1 MAVTASEKRRIG
13 IRLRRARVQQGIE
26 LDQASKETRIT
37 PRYLEALER
46 DAPPDA
52 FPAPVYARAF
62 LREYAQWLGL
72 DPKPLVDSY
81 VEDHPEEE
89 APLVLP
95 LPVQKPPGRW
105 ARRSLPAISIAV
117 LLTLVWVSTRSKAPP
132 RARVPTVASPAASAA
147 PVIGATQTSPPAIQ
161 GEILLALRVVESPC
175 WVRVTSD
182 ERVVMQTTLR
192 PGFQE
197 TFTASRRL
205 DLWLG
210 NAGAVR
216 LTLNGRPVSLRGS
229 GYVHRASFLLRKGGI
244 RLVPYAAPT

>member
-13 IRLRRARVQQGIE
+13 TRLRRARVQRGIE
-26 LDQASKETRIT
+26 LDQAAAGTRIT

-72 DPKPLVDSY
+72 DPNPLVDSY
-81 VEDHPEEE
+81 VEDHPEQRS
-89 APLVLP
+89 PLALP
-95 LPVQKPPGRW
+95 LPVQKIPGKW
-105 ARRSLPAISIAV
+105 ARWSLPAISIAV
-117 LLTLVWVSTRSKAPP
+117 LLTLVVVSTRSKAPP
-132 RARVPTVASPAASAA
+132 RAQVPSVPSPAASAA
-147 PVIGATQTSPPAIQ
+147 PAIGAAQTSPQALQ

-182 ERVVMQTTLR
+182 GRVIMQTTLR
-192 PGFQE
+192 PGFAD
-197 TFTASRRL
+197 TFTAARRL
-205 DLWLG
+205 DVWLG

-216 LTLNGRPVSLRGS
+216 LILNGERISRSEKDGAI
-229 GYVHRASFLLRKGGI
+229 YRTSFI
-244 RLVPYAAPT
+244 RDGKRVRTVPYRDS